1 VPETLKD
8 VPLNCSQK
16 IIITVCAIVR
26 SSLGSVN
33 M

>member
-16 IIITVCAIVR
+16 IIIAVCAIVR
-26 SSLGSVN
+26 SSL
-33 M
+33 